1 MIRTVSTRYGD
12 ISYDLTKKK
21 VKNLNM
27 RVKVDGTVLVSA
39 PNRVPLKELDQ
50 FVMDK
55 ADFIQKSREKFLQ
68 SPKISPRSQS
78 YVDGGTVY
86 YLGQPLTLSVREG
99 KDALPV
105 RCGDCL
111 EVVTATPEKE
121 DVIRS
126 LVALFYREACED
138 LFRDL
143 MRGYQARL
151 IDLGI
156 PQATLKIRDM
166 KTRWGTCHTVK
177 GVITLNSKLIY
188 TPYSA
193 VEYVVL
199 HEFCHFIH
207 PNHSKAFYDLV
218 AVYMPDWKAQREELK
233 KWSCRD

>member
-1 MIRTVSTRYGD
+1 MIRTVTTEYGE
-12 ISYDLTKKK
+12 ITYDLTKKK

-27 RVKVDGTVLVSA
+27 RVKPDGTVLVSA
-39 PNRVPLKELDQ
+39 PNRVPLKDLDR
-50 FVMDK
+50 FVIEK
-55 ADFIQKSREKFLQ
+55 ADFIHRARENFRQ
-68 SPKISPRSQS
+68 NPKRSPRTQV
-78 YVDGGTVY
+78 YQDGGTVY
-86 YLGQPLTLSVREG
+86 YLGQPLTLSVVSG
-99 KDALPV
+99 KDVVPV
-105 RCGDCL
+105 RRGDCL
-111 EVVTATPEKE
+111 EVVTASPEDE
-121 DVIRS
+121 AVIRS
-126 LVALFYREACED
+126 LVAIFYREACED

-151 IDLGI
+151 TDLGI

-177 GVITLNSKLIY
+177 AVITLNSKLIY

-193 VEYVVL
+193 VSYVVL

-218 AVYMPDWKAQREELK
+218 AQYMPDWKAQREELK